1 MRAPR
6 IGFAVAIMFVLACGD
21 DGAPAD
27 AGADAAADAP
37 VVVADA
43 PVDSV
48 ADAAADAPGEVDAPV
63 DASVDALVDAAV
75 DASPDAAADAA
86 VDASP
91 DAAADAAVDASPDAA
106 IDAAVD
112 AGTAFEVDTVLV
124 DGATVLEVRQA
135 STVELTLR
143 GDGLAAVDSVRAGA
157 LVATV
162 TSATDG
168 ELRATLVV
176 PHAAALGAV
185 ALTVGAGAITA
196 VPASL
201 IVTPFVVAADGSD
214 AGRGTFAAPLRLC
227 TPGLT
232 ALMAAGDTLH
242 LRQGA
247 HRCDGA
253 LAIPRGASVRGEG
266 AAATTVAGNATTF
279 TGFVVDGPAGTTRLR
294 DVTLSTGGAAPAL
307 RVLAGGVVVA
317 DIALIVSNPAAAGI
331 TLEATGASTIDRLA
345 VQGGLVGVLVK
356 AGATAQVADIVI
368 AAATT
373 GIQVDAGRVEG
384 RAVTVTGGQS
394 GVVASDIPD
403 SDDPSAVAIS
413 LADLHVSS
421 TRDGVR
427 HRDGVVELT
436 RPVLVGDGIR
446 AITTR
451 TGISSVAGAL
461 TVTGGRIVEWE
472 RAVLAAATGRQA
484 SEVTLD
490 GVEVAGMYGIDV
502 VNEFSQLHLRVRNSL
517 ASGLVGGVHISETE
531 GGSILDL
538 GTAADPGN
546 NRFTSQGAAVN
557 DQRGGPSI
565 PLVPIDLRGTTLNGR
580 TYTGTVMGPV
590 RVFPDYWIRWE
601 NVIRF

>member
-1 MRAPR
+1 MRAPG
-6 IGFAVAIMFVLACGD
+6 IGFVVAIMFVLACGD

-37 VVVADA
+37 AVMADA

-48 ADAAADAPGEVDAPV
+48 ADATADAPGEVDAPVDAADDAAV

-75 DASPDAAADAA
+75 DASRDAAADAA

-91 DAAADAAVDASPDAA
+91 
-106 IDAAVD
+106 DAAVD

-124 DGATVLEVRQA
+124 DGAAVLEVRQA

-143 GDGLAAVDSVRAGA
+143 GDGLAAVDSVRAGT
-157 LVATV
+157 LVATI
-162 TSATDG
+162 TSATDD

-185 ALTVGAGAITA
+185 ALTVAAGAVTA

-279 TGFVVDGPAGTTRLR
+279 TGLVVDGPAGITRLR

-331 TLEATGASTIDRLA
+331 TLEATGTSTIDRLA

-356 AGATAQVADIVI
+356 AGAIAQVADVVI

-472 RAVLAAATGRQA
+472 RAVQAAATDRQA
-484 SEVTLD
+484 SDVTLD
-490 GVEVAGMYGIDV
+490 GVEVAGMYGINV
-502 VNEFSQLHLRVRNSL
+502 VNEFSRLHLRVRNST
-517 ASGLVGGVHISETE
+517 ASGLVGGIYIVETE
-531 GGSILDL
+531 GGSVLDL

-546 NRFTSQGAAVN
+546 NRFTSPSDAVN
-557 DQRGGPSI
+557 DQRGGPNI
-565 PLVPIDLRGTTLNGR
+565 PLVPIDLRGSTLNGR